1 MIFLK
6 QILTGLTLLL
16 ASQWCFAQPVNDEC
30 RFATKLVY
38 ENSYCSEDD
47 EFTNIGATSDP
58 EFTAAN
64 LQCLSLSWENGI
76 WFSFTPKNFAV
87 SIRIFGQNIGGTIRD
102 AKIVL
107 FEDCN
112 TFVACSP
119 GNIDGVLEFIYDNL
133 TPGKPYLIY
142 IESTTQ
148 GAGSF
153 KLCIDEFK
161 PVPTPEA
168 DCKNAVIL
176 CDKSPFV
183 VDSLL
188 GSGMDRNE
196 IEQGNC
202 IVGEFQ
208 SSWYKW
214 TCDEPGSLT
223 FTLTPNNHRDRN
235 FESDDI
241 DFALYEM
248 TNGLD
253 DCSLGSRIRIRC
265 MAAGANVFNNVQ
277 RPLQEWIECNGPT
290 GLRTGETDT
299 EEDGGCGDAGD
310 NNFLAPVNMETGK
323 SYLLVINNFSRSGLG
338 FSIEFGGSGTFLG
351 PEIDFEI
358 EAQNKFECDKTLRI
372 INNSISQTDP
382 IISYSWSFGNRAIP
396 PSSTLFGPHDIF
408 YESFG
413 NKTIAL
419 TVESSKGCL
428 VTKLLDFFVE
438 PCCKDTSTLT
448 LAGLAKDLR
457 CFNIPEGEI
466 TTTVLR
472 GGSPEF
478 EFSIDNGVTWQ
489 ANNRFRNLDVGTYN
503 LTVRDIKGCE
513 HDTIVVINEPP
524 PVLVDAI
531 EDQIVDLGETADIQG
546 IILQSVNGVGSAV
559 WNPLSDVEFYDED
572 NYFATVFPKNTTTYV
587 FTVTDT
593 LGCTATAEVTLRVNK
608 VYELVFPNVIKIHKP
623 VYPENS
629 YFGLFGNKSVKYV
642 ESLEIYDRWGNKVYH
657 GYDSRLNLL
666 NVSTFIFNEHKQG
679 WDGFFKEKPVE
690 QGVFTWVASVRYIDE
705 FVKVFSG
712 DLTVLDE

>member
-6 QILTGLTLLL
+6 QILTGFTLML
-16 ASQWCFAQPVNDEC
+16 AVQICFAQPSNDEC
-30 RFATKLVY
+30 RFAIRIN
-38 ENSYCSEDD
+38 ESEHYCSEDG
-47 EFTNIGATSDP
+47 EFTNVGATADP
-58 EFTAAN
+58 SFQAAVNACVFLGFT
-64 LQCLSLSWENGI
+64 NGV
-76 WFSFTPKNFAV
+76 WFSFTPRNFAV
-87 SIRIFGQNIGGTIRD
+87 NIRVFGEGNGGTMRSP
-102 AKIVL
+102 KVL
-107 FEDCN
+107 LFDDCN

-119 GNIDGVLEFIYDNL
+119 GNQGGIVEFIYDNL
-133 TPGKPYLIY
+133 VPGKPYFIY
-142 IESTTQ
+142 VESSTGGEGT
-148 GAGSF
+148 F
-153 KLCIDEFK
+153 KMCINTFK
-161 PVPTPEA
+161 PVPVPEA
-168 DCKNAVIL
+168 DCKSAVVL

-183 VDSLL
+183 VDSLF
-188 GSGMDRNE
+188 GAGMDRNE
-196 IEQGNC
+196 IESGNC
-202 IVGEFQ
+202 IFEEFQ

-214 TCDEPGSLT
+214 TCDESGSLT
-223 FTLTPNNHRDRN
+223 FTLTPNNHRGRN
-235 FESDDI
+235 FVSDDL
-241 DFALYEM
+241 DFAVYEL

-253 DCSLGSRIRIRC
+253 DCRQQSRTLIRC
-265 MAAGANVFNNVQ
+265 MASGANGDGAGNSL
-277 RPLQEWIECNGPT
+277 PLAQWIDCNGPT
-290 GLRTGETDT
+290 GLRTGESDFT
-299 EEDGGCGDAGD
+299 ETAGCARGD
-310 NNFLAPVNMETGK
+310 NNFVAPLSMETGK
-323 SYLLVINNFSRSGLG
+323 SYMLVINNYSRSGLG
-338 FSIEFGGSGTFLG
+338 FEVEFGGTGTFLG
-351 PEIDFEI
+351 PEVDFEI
-358 EAQNKFECDKTLRI
+358 QTQNQFECDKNI
-372 INNSISQTDP
+372 SFINLSQSLTDP
-382 IISYSWSFGNRAIP
+382 IESYAWSFGNRAVP
-396 PSSTLFGPHDIF
+396 QGASTFGPHNVS

-413 NKTIAL
+413 DKIAAL
-419 TVESSKGCL
+419 TVKTTRGCL
-428 VTKLLDFFVE
+428 VTKILDFYIE

-448 LAGLAKDLR
+448 LAGLVKDLR

-478 EFSIDNGVTWQ
+478 EFSIDNGATWQ
-489 ANNRFRNLDVGTYN
+489 PNNRFRNLDVGTYN
-503 LTVRDIKGCE
+503 LSVRDIKGCE

-559 WNPLSDVEFYDED
+559 WSPLSDVEFYDED

-608 VYELVFPNVIKIHKP
+608 SYELVFPNVIKIHKP

-657 GYDSRLNLL
+657 GYDSRLNLQ

-679 WDGFFKEKPVE
+679 WDGFFKERPVE